1 LMTLTLISRI
11 GGDEYVVLL
20 PNTTEQTAAEILER
34 IRRQLDGKEILA
46 GRRALA
52 LGTATKTKM
61 EERIH
66 DVFDVAEDHMYREK
80 TGRTVIEVNEFLHHP
95 VYSWMIGNIDG
106 RITSEPRGSGVWECK
121 VPGMRNFM
129 VCKNEGP
136 LPYHMIQMMHY
147 LEVDRDSWGSFSI
160 FNAELWEMV
169 NFDVEKDEEFV
180 GLIIEK
186 EREFWKYVEEGVPP
200 PEEEEAGKKIL
211 LPKVNFE
218 TEVVKIDSEGW
229 LDATRTFRLARQLRE
244 EAEEVENESKE
255 RLINLM
261 TVNKAE
267 VAEGGGMRCY
277 YRESKGKRTFDHK
290 AFKDDHPDIDLA
302 PWFKEGVP
310 TRIFKP
316 YFLREGAVSDE

>member
-1 LMTLTLISRI
+1 MNHDKKWHKKRRCGI
-11 GGDEYVVLL
+11 GGSDASVIVLGSEH
-20 PNTTEQTAAEILER
+20 PFMTPLELW
-34 IRRQLDGKEILA
+34 RRKMGIADPIPETPA
-46 GRRALA
+46 MRR
-52 LGTATKTKM
+52 GTVL
-61 EERIH
+61 EPIVR
-66 DVFDVAEDHMYREK
+66 DMYREK